1 MSKAKIM
8 TKKISLIWY
17 FKFIYIKKMWLFL
30 KPAEFIT
37 CYITG
42 FNTTFKFVQTEK
54 KHKDNL

>member
-17 FKFIYIKKMWLFL
+17 LKFIYIKKNVIVFKASWIYYMLYYRL
-30 KPAEFIT
+30 
-37 CYITG
+37 
-42 FNTTFKFVQTEK
+42 TTFKFVQTEK